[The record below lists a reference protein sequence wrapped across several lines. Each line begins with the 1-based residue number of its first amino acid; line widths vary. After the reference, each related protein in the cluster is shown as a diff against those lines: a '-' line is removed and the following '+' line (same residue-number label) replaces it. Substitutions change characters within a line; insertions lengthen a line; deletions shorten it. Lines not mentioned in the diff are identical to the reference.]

1 MCAKIRINMRCSFKR
16 SIGKILVFISICLL
30 STAVAEV
37 KLPSPS
43 GFVNDYAGVLSAQQ
57 KQELDSVVAV
67 LKKKTGAELAVA
79 IVKSVAPLD
88 SKLYAVKL
96 FEKWGIGEKGKDN
109 GVLLLLAMEEKRV
122 EIEVG
127 YGLEGVL
134 TDAVAGRI
142 LDTYAVPNFK
152 QGKFGV
158 GVVETAKAIGKVIAG
173 EEVPLA
179 AVPAGG
185 GKETS
190 PFFLVVIIA
199 VIILGAILRKPGS
212 IFAGIF
218 GAIWGATAAGIIG
231 AVFGA
236 LAGFFLGFWGI
247 YFMGR
252 GGMGRGGFGGRG
264 FGGFG
269 GGRSGGGGAGR
280 GW

>member
-1 MCAKIRINMRCSFKR
+1 MRYSFVR

-30 STAVAEV
+30 SAAIAEV
-37 KLPSPS
+37 KFPSPS
-43 GFVNDYAGVLSAQQ
+43 GFVNDYAKVLSAQQ
-57 KQELDSVVAV
+57 KRELDSVVAG
-67 LKKKTGAELAVA
+67 LKKKTGAELAIA

-122 EIEVG
+122 EVEVG
-127 YGLEGVL
+127 YGLEGLL
-134 TDAVAGRI
+134 TDAMAGRI

-152 QGKFGV
+152 KGEFGV
-158 GVVETAKAIGKVIAG
+158 GIVETARAISKVIGG
-173 EEVPLA
+173 EEIPLA
-179 AVPAGG
+179 ATPAGK
-185 GKETS
+185 GKEAS

-199 VIILGAILRKPGS
+199 VIILGVILKRPAS

-218 GAIWGATAAGIIG
+218 GAIWGAAAAGIVG
-231 AVFGA
+231 AVLGA
-236 LAGFFLGFWGI
+236 LAGFVFGFWGLR
-247 YFMGR
+247 FGAGGR
-252 GGMGRGGFGGRG
+252 GIGRGRGIGGGG